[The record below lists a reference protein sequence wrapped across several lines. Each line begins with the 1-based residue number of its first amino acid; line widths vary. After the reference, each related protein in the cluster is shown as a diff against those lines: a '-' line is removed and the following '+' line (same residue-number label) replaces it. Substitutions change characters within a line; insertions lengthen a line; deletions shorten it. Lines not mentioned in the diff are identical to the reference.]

1 MHRSIPSLRKCCLT
15 LLRHDRSSHFAVI
28 EDVSVNTHQQ
38 RPPLRAESYFQSAAL
53 LNARWQEQGYGFGW
67 PRAVSIRCYFCNF
80 SAKRGEVTDK
90 ESILRSV
97 FNDLLFR
104 RRECLFFAFD
114 LLFLNGEA
122 LQALP
127 LMESKISLSLD
138 DGL

>member
-1 MHRSIPSLRKCCLT
+1 MKFP
-15 LLRHDRSSHFAVI
+15 
-28 EDVSVNTHQQ
+28 
-38 RPPLRAESYFQSAAL
+38 SAAE
-53 LNARWQEQGYGFGW
+53 AATKREGFGCRAL
-67 PRAVSIRCYFCNF
+67 PAVSFQRTAFQCYFCNF